1 MKFLITWKFHQGKLH
16 DTMSLFSQM
25 SDEQEKALM
34 GHKLKLLGRWHDLVG
49 GRGAAVF
56 ESESAEALSAYALNW
71 NTYMDLDIAPVVDD
85 REVKALGRQ
94 RYANSKT

>member
-1 MKFLITWKFHQGKLH
+1 MKFLITWQFHQGKLH

-25 SDEQEKALM
+25 SAEQEKSLM
-34 GHKLKLLGRWHDLVG
+34 GKKLKLLGRWHDLVG

-71 NTYMDLDIAPVVDD
+71 NKYMDLIIAPVVEDD
-85 REVKALGRQ
+85 EVKLLGRELT
-94 RYANSKT
+94 AGS